1 MQKRR
6 NILEFVQKYM
16 KPSTA
21 ESSEDMDV
29 NTSGIY
35 IVGHS
40 QSYEVKPK
48 PNPHF
53 LIFGKGSK

>member
-1 MQKRR
+1 
-6 NILEFVQKYM
+6 M

-21 ESSEDMDV
+21 QSSEDMDV
-29 NTSGIY
+29 NTGGIY

-48 PNPHF
+48 PNPNF